1 MNDRENKLFTD
12 LGYENSYFVSV
23 SSRRFEKHPLLIF

>member
-12 LGYENSYFVSV
+12 LGYENSYFVS
-23 SSRRFEKHPLLIF
+23 SRRFEKHPLLIF